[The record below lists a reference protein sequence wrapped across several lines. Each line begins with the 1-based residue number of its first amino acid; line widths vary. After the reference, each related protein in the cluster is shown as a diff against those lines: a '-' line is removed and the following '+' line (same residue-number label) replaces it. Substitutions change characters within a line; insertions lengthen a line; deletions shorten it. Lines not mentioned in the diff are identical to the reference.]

1 MDASLDSTR
10 PTQSAIP
17 SAQPSAAPPQPPD
30 LPIMPGENRPPAS
43 ADPPRFIDLA
53 IEPAAG
59 TTFKGVMLV
68 LLGVAVF
75 IALMV
80 AVANLLST
88 VLAVIVA
95 VAGMLGTLIAIAIRA
110 EHKRKRQIDECIE
123 KYADPA
129 ALLATLAEL
138 LRRGDRKSGFQEAA
152 KRLVERG
159 RTGGA
164 ARLYVEAL
172 PPPIEPLTVEFEPCP
187 ISEIDA
193 SFRGIALSADEVN
206 ESDERSETRR
216 RFRRAWRMG
225 GLWVNVYV
233 LFQVVVQGFESWRA
247 QWFTTRFLIFLAI
260 FVALLVIQF
269 TRVSPSSN
277 ILLIPGGLVRRRP
290 RWLSART
297 GLHVF
302 DPRTSVLIAHA
313 HHGHQWAW
321 TVADGQEQLSGLVT
335 ELEVRTLLRAW
346 LSPIPPPTREMLES
360 VMGSA

>member
-1 MDASLDSTR
+1 MNPDLDSAAETT
-10 PTQSAIP
+10 PAPP
-17 SAQPSAAPPQPPD
+17 STPAGAAAPD
-30 LPIMPGENRPPAS
+30 A
-43 ADPPRFIDLA
+43 PRFIDLA
-53 IEPAAG
+53 IEPAPG
-59 TTFKGVMLV
+59 TTFKGVMLI
-68 LLGVAVF
+68 LLCVAVF
-75 IALMV
+75 IAALV
-80 AVANLLST
+80 AVANLFSSIA
-88 VLAVIVA
+88 AVILMFVVPFA
-95 VAGMLGTLIAIAIRA
+95 TVVTVAIRA
-110 EHKRKRQIDECIE
+110 ERKRKRQIDECIE
-123 KYADPA
+123 KHADPA
-129 ALLATLAEL
+129 ALFTALAEA

-159 RTGGA
+159 HVGGA
-164 ARLYVEAL
+164 ARLYVEAF

-193 SFRGIALSADEVN
+193 AFRGIALRPDEMN

-225 GLWVNVYV
+225 GLWVNIYV
-233 LFQVVVQGFESWRA
+233 LIQVVLQAYESWRA

-277 ILLIPGGLVRRRP
+277 ILLIPAGLVRRRP

-302 DPRTSVLIAHA
+302 DPRASVLIAHP

-321 TVADGQEQLSGLVT
+321 TVADATQQLSGIAT
-335 ELEVRTLLRAW
+335 ELEVRTLFRAW
-346 LSPIPPPTREMLES
+346 LSPVPPPTREMLES